1 MGKTG
6 GGGPDLPSNN
16 INSCLQS
23 NLDGDVIIAIEV
35 QPNSSRDEIVGINSW
50 RGRLQIAVSA
60 PATKGAANKAVQKI
74 LSDKLELSSEHL
86 ELTSG
91 HTSRQKMIRIKKIE
105 LEIIKERLHS
115 IVATGKDGM
124 G

>member
-6 GGGPDLPSNN
+6 SGTPDLPFNN

-60 PATKGAANKAVQKI
+60 PATKGASNKAVQKI

-115 IVATGKDGM
+115 LVATGKGGM
-124 G
+124 A

>member
-6 GGGPDLPSNN
+6 SGTPDLPFNN

-60 PATKGAANKAVQKI
+60 PATKGEANKAVRKI
-74 LSDKLELSSEHL
+74 LSEKLELSSEHF

-115 IVATGKDGM
+115 LVATGKGGM
-124 G
+124 A